1 MADPSKDP
9 IYVFDSD
16 CVLCSRAVQYVL
28 KYEKQPDMKF
38 VAIKSELGREISKLH
53 NVDPDDPHTF
63 IYLQDGKAWFSSD
76 AGFAVLRKT
85 GGPWAF
91 LRMCKILPRPIRDW
105 LYFRIARNRYKVF
118 GKLETCYVPTPET
131 RDRFVLS

>member
-1 MADPSKDP
+1 MPDVVTDP
-9 IYVFDSD
+9 IYVFDSE
-16 CVLCSRAVQYVL
+16 CVLCSRAVKYVL

-38 VAIKSELGREISKLH
+38 VAIKSNLGREISKQH

-85 GGPWAF
+85 GGPLAF
-91 LRMCKILPRPIRDW
+91 LRLGKILPRPIRDW

-118 GKLETCYVPTPET
+118 GKLEACYVPTPET
-131 RDRFVLS
+131 RERFVLV